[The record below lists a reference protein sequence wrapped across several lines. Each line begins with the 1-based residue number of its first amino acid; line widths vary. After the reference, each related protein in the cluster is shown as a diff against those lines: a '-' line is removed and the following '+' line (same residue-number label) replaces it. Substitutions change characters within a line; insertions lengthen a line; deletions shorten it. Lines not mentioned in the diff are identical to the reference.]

1 MGQGGRRVKIVTDSM
16 ADLPRAWVQE
26 LGVHV
31 VPLHV
36 LFQEKTYRDG
46 VDISHEAFLRM
57 MREGFEQGI
66 LPRTSHPSPADFLA
80 AYETVA
86 SEGETEAILSIHAS
100 SEISGTYQSAVLAS
114 RQFERVPVRVIDSRL
129 VSMGEGLLVREAAR
143 AADAG
148 APLEEIVRRVEALAA
163 RVRIQFTV
171 ATLDYLWKNGRIGRA
186 TAFLGGI
193 LQLKPVLAFEEGVV
207 TPVERVRGRAR
218 SLERIAEIVAEKT
231 GGRGETLVV
240 VHGDVPED
248 AETLRQQILQR
259 CRFDEV
265 VVTTL
270 GATIG
275 SHAGP
280 GAIGAIYTLAETS

>member
-1 MGQGGRRVKIVTDSM
+1 MGQGARRIKIVTDSM
-16 ADLPRAWVQE
+16 ADLPRAWVEE

-36 LFQEKTYRDG
+36 LFQEKSYRDG
-46 VDISHEAFLRM
+46 IDITHEEFLRM

-80 AYETVA
+80 AYEAVA

-100 SEISGTYQSAVLAS
+100 SEISATYQSAVMAS

-148 APLEEIVRRVEALAA
+148 APLEAIVRRVEALAA

-186 TAFLGGI
+186 TAFVGGI

-231 GGRGETLVV
+231 GGRGESLVV
-240 VHGDVPED
+240 VHGDAAED
-248 AETLRQQILQR
+248 AETLEQQILRR
-259 CRFDEV
+259 CQFDEV
-265 VVTTL
+265 MVTTL

-280 GAIGAIYTLAETS
+280 GSIGAIYTLAEKR

>member
-1 MGQGGRRVKIVTDSM
+1 MDQSGRRIKIVTDSM
-16 ADLPRAWVQE
+16 ADLPASWVEQLRVE
-26 LGVHV
+26 V

-36 LFQEKTYRDG
+36 LFKDRSYRDG
-46 VDISHEAFLRM
+46 IDVSHEAFMQM
-57 MREGFEQGI
+57 MREGFEEGV

-80 AYETVA
+80 VYERVA
-86 SEGETEAILSIHAS
+86 AQGPTDAILSIHAS
-100 SEISGTYQSAVLAS
+100 SEISATYQSAVMAA
-114 RQFERVPVRVIDSRL
+114 RQFQQVPVRVVDTRM

-148 APLEEIVRRVEALAA
+148 EPLERVVATLEAVRDRM
-163 RVRIQFTV
+163 RIHFTV

-186 TAFLGGI
+186 AAFVGGI
-193 LQLKPVLAFEEGVV
+193 LQLKPVLAFEDGVV

-218 SLERIAEIVAEKT
+218 SLERIAEIVAEQT
-231 GGRGETLVV
+231 GGQGQCLAI
-240 VHGDVPED
+240 VHGDAADD
-248 AETLRQQILQR
+248 AEQLRSLILQR
-259 CRFDEV
+259 SRFDEV

-280 GAIGAIYTLAETS
+280 GALGAIYVLRAGS

>member
-1 MGQGGRRVKIVTDSM
+1 MGRPARRIQIVTDSM
-16 ADLPRAWVQE
+16 ADLPQEWVQE
-26 LGVHV
+26 LGVYV
-31 VPLHV
+31 VPLRV
-36 LFQEKTYRDG
+36 LYQEKTYRDG
-46 VDISHEAFLRM
+46 IDISHEAFLRM
-57 MREGFEQGI
+57 MREGFEQGV

-86 SEGETEAILSIHAS
+86 SEGETEAIVSIHAS

-114 RQFERVPVRVIDSRL
+114 QQFDRVPVRVIDSRL
-129 VSMGEGLLVREAAR
+129 VSMGEGLLVREAVR

-148 APLEEIVRRVEALAA
+148 APLDEVVRRVEALA
-163 RVRIQFTV
+163 RRIRIQFTV

-186 TAFLGGI
+186 SAFVGGI
-193 LQLKPVLAFEEGVV
+193 LQLKPVLAFEDGVV

-231 GGRGETLVV
+231 GGRGESLVV
-240 VHGDVPED
+240 VHGDVRED
-248 AETLRQQILQR
+248 AEALREQILQR

-265 VVTTL
+265 LITTL

-280 GAIGAIYTLAETS
+280 GAIGAVYTLAEDR